1 MDVNRMK
8 INKWSIEHGDYDVE
22 KELSDYKRTSF
33 QKNNFTKVALK
44 AVIFYS
50 AVITIAVISLKLL

>member
-1 MDVNRMK
+1 MK